1 MADELARINLL
12 TDLRANIEASTE
24 DGTPGIATDY
34 SHRLGWLSGGSF
46 RWGAMRDTDERF
58 ASVTVSNAVSG
69 LLKTDGLKKIV
80 SSDIFSE
87 VAGLGYASNLSVS
100 DLTSGFYPLAGTSGR
115 LANGSLSEDAASVK
129 SAKPLTLNGATRPE
143 WSLWDA
149 PIQLSS
155 LAAIYTITGTGGQV
169 GFARNFYINSIG
181 EKIAIVSGTGVGYP
195 SQFHV
200 DDNGRLRFYASQTN
214 PVAGSP
220 VTDVNLR
227 LEVNRFGGLGLYG
240 VSAPTSR
247 PTISG
252 QRTATAT
259 LAALYQALGATGLI
273 LDATTE
279 TSVTR
284 EAIIQPLPITNSA
297 PGVVT
302 VVSGGMKS
310 FGFDG
315 NTVTEELF
323 YHCDVQHDYIAGG
336 DLLFHV
342 HWMPATASGGDAKS
356 HIEYQWVEAG
366 ATWPAPST
374 LTGTTAAGATAWADK
389 RTDFTIPG
397 TGHTYNSRLMVR
409 LFRNPVDAADTYT
422 GDAVLSSVGM
432 HYQADPGQP

>member
-69 LLKTDGLKKIV
+69 LLKTDGTKKVV
-80 SSDIFSE
+80 SSDVFSE
-87 VAGLGYASNLSVS
+87 IGGSGYVNGPLDVS
-100 DLTSGFYPLAGTSGR
+100 
-115 LANGSLSEDAASVK
+115 
-129 SAKPLTLNGATRPE
+129 
-143 WSLWDA
+143 
-149 PIQLSS
+149 
-155 LAAIYTITGTGGQV
+155 
-169 GFARNFYINSIG
+169 
-181 EKIAIVSGTGVGYP
+181 
-195 SQFHV
+195 
-200 DDNGRLRFYASQTN
+200 
-214 PVAGSP
+214 
-220 VTDVNLR
+220 
-227 LEVNRFGGLGLYG
+227 GGLGIWG
-240 VSAPTSR
+240 INPPATQPEIT
-247 PTISG
+247 G

-259 LAALYQALGATGLI
+259 LAALYQAIAACGII
-273 LDATTE
+273 LDSTTGS
-279 TSVTR
+279 SVTR

-297 PGVVT
+297 PGTVT

-323 YHCDVQHDYIAGG
+323 YHLDVQHDYIAAG
-336 DLLFHV
+336 DMIFHV
-342 HWMPATASGGDAKS
+342 HWMPATATGGDVKWQ
-356 HIEYQWVEAG
+356 IEYQWVEAG

-374 LTGTTAAGATAWADK
+374 LTGTTAAGTTAWADK
-389 RTDFTIPG
+389 RTDITIPG

-409 LFRNPVDAADTYT
+409 LFRNPTDAADTYT